1 MDEELDL
8 LELFYV
14 FWKKKIWL
22 IIAVIWGAA
31 MGVVYTRYMVEPKH
45 SSSVT
50 LILSKPTTEVATDI
64 YNTPE
69 GGITQSDI
77 ILNQNLIS
85 TYREIM
91 ESRRVSKAVIEKLS
105 LNMSYA
111 EFKKCINVSS
121 VKDTDV
127 IKLSITTTEPELS
140 AKIATEMINVFSEE
154 VVKIYNIKNVSIID
168 EAEVNRN
175 PVNVNYT
182 KNAVI
187 FAMVLFILTALVIFL
202 IYYFDNTIKSKDE
215 IEKLLE
221 VPVLAVIPMIDGQK
235 EEKNNVKE

>member
-22 IIAVIWGAA
+22 IIAMIWGAA
-31 MGVVYTRYMVEPKH
+31 MGVVYTRYMVEPKY

>member
-31 MGVVYTRYMVEPKH
+31 MGVVYTRYMVEPKY

-127 IKLSITTTEPELS
+127 IKLSIITTEPELS

>member
-1 MDEELDL
+1 MYKS
-8 LELFYV
+8 F
-14 FWKKKIWL
+14 
-22 IIAVIWGAA
+22 
-31 MGVVYTRYMVEPKH
+31 
-45 SSSVT
+45 
-50 LILSKPTTEVATDI
+50 LST
-64 YNTPE
+64 
-69 GGITQSDI
+69 
-77 ILNQNLIS
+77 
-85 TYREIM
+85 
-91 ESRRVSKAVIEKLS
+91 
-105 LNMSYA
+105 
-111 EFKKCINVSS
+111 FFVSS

>member
-22 IIAVIWGAA
+22 IIAMIWGAA
-31 MGVVYTRYMVEPKH
+31 MGVVYTRYMVEPKY

-187 FAMVLFILTALVIFL
+187 FAMVLFILIALVIFL

>member
-31 MGVVYTRYMVEPKH
+31 MGVVYTRYMVEPKY

-77 ILNQNLIS
+77 MLNQNLIS

-91 ESRRVSKAVIEKLS
+91 ESRKVSKAVIEKLS

-187 FAMVLFILTALVIFL
+187 FAMVLFIPAT
-202 IYYFDNTIKSKDE
+202 
-215 IEKLLE
+215 
-221 VPVLAVIPMIDGQK
+221 
-235 EEKNNVKE
+235 

>member
-31 MGVVYTRYMVEPKH
+31 MGVVYTRYMVEPKY

-77 ILNQNLIS
+77 MLNQNLIS

>member
-1 MDEELDL
+1 MDEEIDL

-22 IIAVIWGAA
+22 IIAVIWGTA
-31 MGVVYTRYMVEPKH
+31 MGVLYTRYMVEPKY

-77 ILNQNLIS
+77 MLNQNLIS

-91 ESRRVSKAVIEKLS
+91 ESRRVSKTVIEKLS

-175 PVNVNYT
+175 PVNVNYM

>member
-31 MGVVYTRYMVEPKH
+31 MGVVYTRYMVEPKY

>member
-31 MGVVYTRYMVEPKH
+31 MGVVYTRYIVEPKY

-77 ILNQNLIS
+77 MLNQNLIS

-91 ESRRVSKAVIEKLS
+91 ESRKVSKAVIEKLS

>member
-31 MGVVYTRYMVEPKH
+31 MGVVYTRYMVEPKY

-77 ILNQNLIS
+77 MLNQNLIS

-91 ESRRVSKAVIEKLS
+91 ESRKVSKAVIEKLS

-175 PVNVNYT
+175 PVNVNYA

>member
-31 MGVVYTRYMVEPKH
+31 MGVVYTRYMVEPKY

-182 KNAVI
+182 RNAVI

>member
-31 MGVVYTRYMVEPKH
+31 MGVVYTRYMVEPKY

-77 ILNQNLIS
+77 MLNQNLIS

-91 ESRRVSKAVIEKLS
+91 ESRKVSKAVIEKLS